1 MTTKTPERGVRTVL
15 DITSEVCPLT
25 FVRTKLLIEHMA
37 PGETAD
43 ILLRGAEP
51 LANVPRAVVG
61 LGHHV
66 LELVPLDEPEGV
78 SGIHRMR
85 IRKSPG
91 RSASTE
97 LATHDHGVNSDAVG
111 SPVIARAP
119 ANRP

>member
-1 MTTKTPERGVRTVL
+1 MTRQTPDRGVRTVL

-43 ILLRGAEP
+43 VLLRGAEP

-66 LELVPLDEPEGV
+66 LELVPLDEPAAGE
-78 SGIHRMR
+78 SGTHRMR
-85 IRKSPG
+85 IRKSP
-91 RSASTE
+91 AQ
-97 LATHDHGVNSDAVG
+97 VNLDR
-111 SPVIARAP
+111 AR
-119 ANRP
+119 NS